1 MTTGVA
7 TNRRTF
13 YSVLE
18 GMTRPEL
25 ERLQGLKLRAQVERA
40 YASNPFYR
48 KLFDEAG
55 VKPEHI
61 RTAAD
66 VRLLPPIT
74 KETILDDQ
82 LAHPPYG
89 SFLGVEPGQVW
100 ELALSS
106 GTSGKGRE
114 VHAWTVRDA
123 HLRGALMAMSW
134 AWGGVTRRD
143 SVIFH
148 VGATNSSTVG
158 CMMRGIRA
166 AGRLPYLVGHAG
178 FQERVDLMAEYGVD
192 AMYCMPS
199 GLNGLSVLLD
209 ERGIDPR
216 KQWPGLKMIQTSAES
231 WPVEWVERMEDFW
244 GVRIFEVYGSTQTHG
259 TYGMSNCEQGAVVD
273 GRRGAMHLFEWAF
286 LFEIVNPE
294 TLEPVEPGE
303 RGELILTHLDKEA
316 SPLLRFRTRDA
327 MRWFPYTECPCGR
340 HVHLAESGTVGRLD
354 DMLKVKG
361 QNLWPPTAEVLV
373 FSHECIDE
381 FQARIFI
388 DDHGRDQIEL
398 RYCTKPDVR
407 LPADL
412 DSQLVAQLKEETNIT
427 MLVRRVPA
435 ERVPHWDEPDKKPRR
450 WLDERHTGLLGK
462 DEEWR

>member
-1 MTTGVA
+1 MARLEA
-7 TNRRTF
+7 TRRTF
-13 YSVLE
+13 YPVLE

-25 ERLQGLKLRAQVERA
+25 ERLQGVKLRAQVERA
-40 YASNPFYR
+40 HATNPFYR
-48 KLFDEAG
+48 RLFDEAG
-55 VKPEHI
+55 VKPEQI
-61 RTAAD
+61 VTAAD
-66 VRLLPPIT
+66 VRRLPAIT
-74 KETILDDQ
+74 KEDILEDQ

-89 SFLGVEPGQVW
+89 SFLGVDEEQIW

-134 AWGGVTRRD
+134 AWGGVTRHD

-148 VGATNSSTVG
+148 VGATNSSTLG

-178 FQERVDLMAEYGVD
+178 FEERLDLMVAHGVD

-199 GLNGLSVLLD
+199 GLNGLSVLLE

-216 KQWPGLKMIQTSAES
+216 QQWPDLKVIQTSAES

-244 GVRIFEVYGSTQTHG
+244 GARIFEVYGSTQTNG
-259 TYGMSNCEQGAVVD
+259 TYGMSNCELGAVVD
-273 GRRGAMHLFEWAF
+273 GRRGAMHLYEWAT
-286 LFEIVNPE
+286 LFEVVNPD
-294 TLEPVEPGE
+294 TMEPVEPGG
-303 RGELILTHLDKEA
+303 RGELVLTHLDKEA

-327 MRWFPYTECPCGR
+327 MRWFPYSECTCGR
-340 HVHLAESGTVGRLD
+340 HVNLIESGTVGRLD

-381 FQARIFI
+381 FQARIVI
-388 DDHGRDQIEL
+388 DAKGRDQIEL
-398 RYCTKPDVR
+398 RFCTKPDAHV
-407 LPADL
+407 PDDL
-412 DSQLVAQLKEETNIT
+412 ENVLVAELKEATDLT
-427 MLVRRVPA
+427 MLVRRVA
-435 ERVPHWDEPDKKPRR
+435 TEDVPHFDEPDKKPRR
-450 WLDERHTGLLGK
+450 WIDDRHAGLAKG
-462 DEEWR
+462 